1 MKVIAQAT
9 GPNFKSQGLENNM
22 DKIAV
27 RAFVIVVG
35 LTLVSGFS
43 ALAQTAFNFKMTT
56 SFYAGNA
63 KMPAGTYTLTP
74 MGEEEGLFRLQ
85 NSSGSHAVILE
96 AQPSSK
102 ASTGSSKVL
111 FNRYDNTDYLE
122 GVETSTGNS
131 IDIVPSA
138 AERIA
143 AKKGTPQPHTVPTA

>member
-1 MKVIAQAT
+1 M
-9 GPNFKSQGLENNM
+9 N
-22 DKIAV
+22 KIGI

-35 LTLVSGFS
+35 MTLLSGFPV
-43 ALAQTAFNFKMTT
+43 LAQTGFNFKMTS

-74 MGEEEGLFRLQ
+74 MGDEEGLFQLQ

-96 AQPSSK
+96 TRPSSE

-122 GVETSTGNS
+122 AVETSTGNS
-131 IDIVPSA
+131 IDIMPSA
-138 AERIA
+138 AERIV
-143 AKKGTPQPHTVPTA
+143 AKKGTPQPHTVPAA